1 MPYIR
6 DQHFTRIRE
15 LLETIEELA
24 QNNAHSSNPDIR
36 AIAARALKVI
46 GKYTAELEEEEKGS
60 LIL

>member
-1 MPYIR
+1 MPYVR

-24 QNNAHSSNPDIR
+24 QSNNEHSSNPDIR

-46 GKYTAELEEEEKGS
+46 EKYAVEVEEEKG
-60 LIL
+60 